1 MQVSSLRATSAVR
14 MPTPAATARA
24 SRPPRSGMRFTRGLL
39 IGSAASGTMWVLIG
53 YAVFAAL

>member
-1 MQVSSLRATSAVR
+1 MQASSLQTASAVR
-14 MPTPAATARA
+14 MPAPIRA

-53 YAVFAAL
+53 YAVFAVF